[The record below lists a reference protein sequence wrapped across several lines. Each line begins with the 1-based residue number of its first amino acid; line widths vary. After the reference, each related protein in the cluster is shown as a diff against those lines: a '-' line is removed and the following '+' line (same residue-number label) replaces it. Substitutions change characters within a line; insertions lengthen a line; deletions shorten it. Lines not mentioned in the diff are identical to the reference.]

1 MTSPSSDLTTDLT
14 TSLAI
19 GENQT
24 FSINN
29 FQVEVLSYL
38 GQLSADIHYFKV
50 NISSIDTE
58 TDASSNK
65 LALLRVGSSEG
76 GLQRELELRKVLGN
90 YRMVAELITHTVK
103 DSVIINSAPVLN
115 TEILEEKQDEL
126 ETNTDSVNVI
136 DDENESIETE
146 SLIETSEEILSS
158 NQLEPESLPEVFEAI
173 LDNNQ
178 LEAES
183 LPETSEE
190 ILSSNQLEESDDL
203 EEVYYPEI
211 EVTSSDST
219 SQIIVISDFPEETK
233 TLENCI
239 KNEHKLE
246 DFLSVTSQFCQFLK
260 YVYERNWCLISIQP
274 QLIQIGTPS
283 QFFDLTNAYPI
294 GEILPSGLQ
303 GNYCAPELASNKN
316 PIHESM
322 SSYTVGALLYHY
334 IHKQPVSPQAVDIKI
349 SPIPRIYQILKIC
362 LSPVPEERFP
372 LAQLLSIL
380 VETRQLI
387 SIPKIHWKV
396 ASNSTLGLSTKRLQN
411 EDNYGVRQQ
420 QLSNLET
427 TIMGVVADGMGGMSQ
442 GEVASKLAVQTVL
455 HEPIA
460 ADLKNLENRNKW
472 LISLVQKAN
481 NVISENVKDG
491 GTTFSLVFAIAQ
503 QLMVAHVGDS
513 RIYLLRQGE
522 ITQLS
527 EDHSLVAMLV
537 ANGQITEE
545 ESLEHPDRN
554 VLTKSLGSKRRLSDG
569 YVQDL
574 RRTTQGLSLKL
585 ENEDTLLLCS
595 DGVWDL
601 VNKNE
606 FVEIFNENQDLQLA
620 VDQIIKRVLQRGA
633 SDNATLLALQFCIDK
648 SQ

>member
-1 MTSPSSDLTTDLT
+1 MTSPSSDLTT
-14 TSLAI
+14 SLVI
-19 GENQT
+19 EENQT
-24 FSINN
+24 FPINN

-50 NISSIDTE
+50 SISSIDTE
-58 TDASSNK
+58 ADASSNK

-90 YRMVAELITHTVK
+90 YRMVADLITHTVE
-103 DSVIINSAPVLN
+103 DSVIINPTPVQN
-115 TEILEEKQDEL
+115 TETLEEKHNEL
-126 ETNTDSVNVI
+126 ETTTDSTDVI
-136 DDENESIETE
+136 NDENISIENE
-146 SLIETSEEILSS
+146 LLPADSENVSLS
-158 NQLEPESLPEVFEAI
+158 NQLEQESLPEISEDI
-173 LDNNQ
+173 LDINKV
-178 LEAES
+178 
-183 LPETSEE
+183 
-190 ILSSNQLEESDDL
+190 EESDYL
-203 EEVYYPEI
+203 EDEYYPEI
-211 EVTSSDST
+211 EVTSNDST
-219 SQIIVISDFPEETK
+219 SKLIVICDFPEKTK
-233 TLENCI
+233 TLKDWI
-239 KNEHKLE
+239 KTEHKLE
-246 DFLSVTSQFCQFLK
+246 DFLSVTSQVCQFLK
-260 YVYERNWCLISIQP
+260 YVYERNWCLISIEP

-334 IHKQPVSPQAVDIKI
+334 IHKQSLSPNQAVDIKI

-372 LAQLLSIL
+372 LAQLLSVL

-387 SIPKIHWKV
+387 SIPKIYWNV

-427 TIMGVVADGMGGMSQ
+427 MIMGVVADGMGGMSQ

-455 HEPIA
+455 QEPIP
-460 ADLKNLENRNKW
+460 ADFKNLEDRNVW

-481 NVISENVKDG
+481 DVISANVKDG
-491 GTTFSLVFAIAQ
+491 GTTLSLVLAIAQ
-503 QLMVAHVGDS
+503 QLMLAHVGDS

-537 ANGQITEE
+537 ANGQITEA

-574 RRTTQGLSLKL
+574 RRTTQELSVKL
-585 ENEDTLLLCS
+585 ENRDTLLLCS

-606 FVEIFNENQDLQLA
+606 FIEIFSENQDLQLA
-620 VDQIIKRVLQRGA
+620 VDETIERVLQRGA

>member
-1 MTSPSSDLTTDLT
+1 MTSPSSDST
-14 TSLAI
+14 TSLTI
-19 GENQT
+19 EENQT
-24 FSINN
+24 FLINN
-29 FQVEVLSYL
+29 FQVEVVSYL

-58 TDASSNK
+58 TDLSSNK
-65 LALLRVGSSEG
+65 LALLRVGSSQG
-76 GLQRELELRKVLGN
+76 GLHRELELRKVLGD
-90 YRMVAELITHTVK
+90 YRMVAELITDTVK
-103 DSVIINSAPVLN
+103 DSVIINPAPVLN
-115 TEILEEKQDEL
+115 TEILEEKQHEL
-126 ETNTDSVNVI
+126 ETETTTDSENAI
-136 DDENESIETE
+136 DDENISIENE
-146 SLIETSEEILSS
+146 SLATDDENIPQS
-158 NQLEPESLPEVFEAI
+158 NQLEQESLATDDENIP
-173 LDNNQ
+173 Q
-178 LEAES
+178 
-183 LPETSEE
+183 
-190 ILSSNQLEESDDL
+190 SNQLEESLPAESEEILDINQVEESDYL
-203 EEVYYPEI
+203 EDEYYPAI
-211 EVTSSDST
+211 EVTTNDST
-219 SQIIVISDFPEETK
+219 SQLIVICDFPAETK
-233 TLENCI
+233 TLDDWI
-239 KNEHKLE
+239 KTEHKLE
-246 DFLSVTSQFCQFLK
+246 DFLSVTSQVCQFLK
-260 YVYERNWCLISIQP
+260 YLYERNWCLISIQP

-387 SIPKIHWKV
+387 CIPKINWNV

-427 TIMGVVADGMGGMSQ
+427 MIMGVLADGMGGMSQ

-455 HEPIA
+455 HEPIPT
-460 ADLKNLENRNKW
+460 DLKNLENRNEW

-522 ITQLS
+522 IIQLS

-545 ESLEHPDRN
+545 ESLKHPDRN

-574 RRTTQGLSLKL
+574 RRTTQELSVKL
-585 ENEDTLLLCS
+585 ENGDTLLLCS

-601 VNKNE
+601 VPKNE
-606 FVEIFNENQDLQLA
+606 FVEIFSDNKDLQLA
-620 VDQIIKRVLQRGA
+620 VDETITRVLQRGA

-648 SQ
+648 SS